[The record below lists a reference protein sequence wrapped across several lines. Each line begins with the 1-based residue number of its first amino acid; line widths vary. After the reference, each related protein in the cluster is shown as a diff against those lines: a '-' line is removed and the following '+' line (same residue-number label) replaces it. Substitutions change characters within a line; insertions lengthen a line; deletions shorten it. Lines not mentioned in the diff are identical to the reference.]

1 MQRKNSLTILILLAI
16 LGSWAYVLRQFDFPI
31 LPIAPFLKV
40 DFSDIAVL
48 CGLLV
53 KGPVGMIAV
62 AGIRD
67 LINYITKGGEAGYP
81 IGAVMSLIASV
92 AFLLPTHLSLKHH
105 RLATVFGHAVNGVT
119 SILVMTLVM
128 GLLNYFV
135 ALPLYITI
143 LNFPVEDIGA
153 YVVSIIVP
161 FNLIKGIILAVAQ
174 VFMIRILSPLLLK
187 RKYLFNHYGFSSS

>member
-1 MQRKNSLTILILLAI
+1 MKRKNSLTILILLAI

-67 LINYITKGGEAGYP
+67 LINYITKAG
-81 IGAVMSLIASV
+81 S
-92 AFLLPTHLSLKHH
+92 
-105 RLATVFGHAVNGVT
+105 
-119 SILVMTLVM
+119 
-128 GLLNYFV
+128 
-135 ALPLYITI
+135 
-143 LNFPVEDIGA
+143 
-153 YVVSIIVP
+153 
-161 FNLIKGIILAVAQ
+161 
-174 VFMIRILSPLLLK
+174 
-187 RKYLFNHYGFSSS
+187 